1 MFNHSWAKIEM
12 AQHKIPG
19 ALLKDGHSSHW
30 TPYFNGQNYS
40 HWKDKFNIFVLSN
53 DHQEWIVIKKK
64 GLKPIPRLTEKDGNE
79 KPFDLKSFD
88 ITKHKQEVIQTNARV
103 ISLLYCA
110 VSGAEYDK
118 ISTCET
124 AK

>member
-1 MFNHSWAKIEM
+1 MDS
-12 AQHKIPG
+12 
-19 ALLKDGHSSHW
+19 D
-30 TPYFNGQNYS
+30 
-40 HWKDKFNIFVLSN
+40 
-53 DHQEWIVIKKK
+53 KKK

-79 KPFDLKSFD
+79 NPFDLKSFD

-124 AK
+124 A